1 MNEDGNNNINHIDN
15 TLGVRPAS
23 PYRQMCAPSG
33 ANPCR
38 LIKQLACIRQRNP
51 IPFRAEASR
60 VAGRGKHIPSESL
73 DADGASRRATPDRT
87 LSFSLKEPPVMA
99 FEKLFPGGEIRS
111 IVRMTEYEKIYQF
124 ESLYRAYKMAARS
137 KRRKTEVI
145 EFELDL
151 AEKLWRLHD
160 ELEAKSYR
168 PSAYHRFMIFDP
180 KKREIQALSFGDRV
194 VQHSLCDNALKPY
207 FENRLIY
214 DCAACREGKGTH
226 FAMNRLNG
234 FLREFFK
241 EHGTAGYFLKC
252 DVRKYFDSIDHNA
265 LKYLLRRY
273 PDKDIK
279 AFLYQIIDSF
289 NGDTGK
295 GLPMGNQS
303 SQWFALYY
311 LDKIDRI
318 IKEKYRIKYYTRY
331 MDDLI
336 LLHEDK
342 AHLQSCLAEI
352 SEVAARELKI
362 EFNEKT
368 QIFPISEGV
377 DYLGWR
383 FYLTDSGKVIRRL
396 RTSNKRRF
404 KRRLKAFKERYRSG
418 ELDFDAIKQRL
429 ASYDGHLKHGH
440 TWKLK
445 TKVYSGFVL
454 TKAPKN
460 ESDTNITGEKP
471 VIDKKCE

>member
-1 MNEDGNNNINHIDN
+1 MVKFELNLADN
-15 TLGVRPAS
+15 LWTLHNALACVNYRPA
-23 PYRQMCAPSG
+23 
-33 ANPCR
+33 
-38 LIKQLACIRQRNP
+38 
-51 IPFRAEASR
+51 
-60 VAGRGKHIPSESL
+60 
-73 DADGASRRATPDRT
+73 
-87 LSFSLKEPPVMA
+87 
-99 FEKLFPGGEIRS
+99 
-111 IVRMTEYEKIYQF
+111 
-124 ESLYRAYKMAARS
+124 
-137 KRRKTEVI
+137 
-145 EFELDL
+145 
-151 AEKLWRLHD
+151 
-160 ELEAKSYR
+160 
-168 PSAYHRFMIFDP
+168 AYHRFMIYDP
-180 KKREIQALSFGDRV
+180 KEREIQALSFCDRV
-194 VQHSLCDNALKPY
+194 VQHSLCDNVLKPY

-234 FLREFFK
+234 FLQAFYK

-252 DVRKYFDSIDHNA
+252 DVRKYFSSIDHEA
-265 LKYLLRRY
+265 LKYLLRRF
-273 PDKDIK
+273 PDTKVL

-311 LDKIDRI
+311 LDRIDRI
-318 IKEKYRIKYYTRY
+318 IKEKYKIKYYTRY
-331 MDDLI
+331 MDDMI

-342 AHLQSCLAEI
+342 AHLKSCLADI
-352 SEVAARELKI
+352 SEAAARELKI

-368 QIFPISEGV
+368 QIFPVSEGV

-404 KRRLKAFKERYRSG
+404 KRRIKAFQEKYRKG
-418 ELDFDAIKQRL
+418 EMDFDAIKQSL
-429 ASYDGHLKHGH
+429 ASYDGHLRHGH

-454 TKAPKN
+454 TKAAKS
-460 ESDTNITGEKP
+460 ESNNM
-471 VIDKKCE
+471 